1 MAIEVRQL
9 RPGDDLQLSAF
20 LESRADSSMFLRNNL
35 RRSGLED
42 TGLAYSGTYVAALE
56 KGRIEAVAAL
66 YWSGTLM
73 VQAPY
78 HLGPILQLL
87 TRLDTRPVRGIL
99 GPLPQ
104 TDEARQLLGMTR
116 TPVLKASREDLFA
129 LGLDR
134 IEMPEPLAEG
144 RWTSRRPRRSE
155 LAGLVDW
162 RVLSVTE
169 TGAAAQPDER
179 TRADAEEVICNL
191 DRDGAL
197 WVLEVDGRIVSMNSY
212 NATMPDMVQIGGVFT
227 PTGLR
232 GLGFARACVAGSLVS
247 ARHAGVKRSVLFTPK
262 ENASA
267 QAAYR
272 AIGFRV
278 VGDYGIVMFE

>member
-9 RPGDDLQLSAF
+9 KPGDDLLLSDF

-35 RRSGLED
+35 RRGGLTD
-42 TGLAYSGTYVAALE
+42 TGGAFTGTYVGALSG
-56 KGRIEAVAAL
+56 GRIEAVAAL

-78 HLGPILQLL
+78 HLGPILQHL
-87 TRLDTRPVRGIL
+87 TRLAVRPVRGIL
-99 GPLPQ
+99 GPLGQ
-104 TDEARQLLGMTR
+104 TDEARRLLGMTKA
-116 TPVLKASREDLFA
+116 PLIKASREDLFA
-129 LGLDR
+129 LRLDKL
-134 IEMPEPLAEG
+134 EMPEHLAAG
-144 RWTSRRPRRSE
+144 RWTSRRPRRDE
-155 LAGLVDW
+155 LAELVDW

-179 TRADAEEVICNL
+179 TRADADDTIKRL

-197 WVLEVDGRIVSMNSY
+197 WVLEVDGRVVSMNSY
-212 NATMPDMVQIGGVFT
+212 NATTPDMVQIGGVFT
-227 PTGLR
+227 PTDLR
-232 GLGFARACVAGSLVS
+232 GLGFARACVAGSLVA
-247 ARHAGVKRSVLFTPK
+247 ARHAGVGRSVLFTPK

>member
-9 RPGDDLQLSAF
+9 RPGDDLQLSDF

-66 YWSGTLM
+66 CWSGTLM

-78 HLGPILQLL
+78 HLGPILQRL
-87 TRLDTRPVRGIL
+87 TRLAPRQVRGIL

-104 TDEARQLLGMTR
+104 TDEARQLLGMTK

-129 LGLDR
+129 LHLDR
-134 IEMPEPLAEG
+134 IEIPEHLAEG

-162 RVLSVTE
+162 RLLSVTE
-169 TGAAAQPDER
+169 TGAAAQPDEH
-179 TRADAEEVICNL
+179 TRGDAEEVIRNL

-227 PTGLR
+227 PTDLR
-232 GLGFARACVAGSLVS
+232 GLGFARACVAGSLAS
-247 ARHAGVKRSVLFTPK
+247 ARHAGIKRSVLFTPK

>member
-1 MAIEVRQL
+1 MPIEVRQL
-9 RPGDDLQLSAF
+9 KPGDDLLLSDF
-20 LESRADSSMFLRNNL
+20 LESRADSSMFIRNNL

-42 TGLAYSGTYVAALE
+42 TGLAYSGTYVGALSA
-56 KGRIEAVAAL
+56 GRIEAVAVL

-78 HLGPILQLL
+78 HLGPILQHLI
-87 TRLDTRPVRGIL
+87 RLAARPVRGIL
-99 GPLPQ
+99 GPLGQ
-104 TDEARQLLGMTR
+104 TDEARQLLGR
-116 TPVLKASREDLFA
+116 SRAPVLKASREDLFA
-129 LGLDR
+129 LRLDR
-134 IEMPEPLAEG
+134 LEVPEHLAAG
-144 RWTSRRPRRSE
+144 RWTSRRPRRDE
-155 LAGLVDW
+155 LATLVDW

-179 TRADAEEVICNL
+179 TRADADEVIRSL

-227 PTGLR
+227 PTDLR
-232 GLGFARACVAGSLVS
+232 GLGFARACVAGSLV
-247 ARHAGVKRSVLFTPK
+247 AGRRAGIGRSVLFTPK
-262 ENASA
+262 DNASA

>member
-9 RPGDDLQLSAF
+9 RPGDDLQLSDF

-42 TGLAYSGTYVAALE
+42 TGLAYSGTYVGALE

-78 HLGPILQLL
+78 HLGPILQRL
-87 TRLDTRPVRGIL
+87 TRLATRPVRGIL
-99 GPLPQ
+99 GPLSQ

-129 LGLDR
+129 LRLDR
-134 IEMPEPLAEG
+134 IEMPEHLAAG
-144 RWTSRRPRRSE
+144 RWTSRRPRRDE

-179 TRADAEEVICNL
+179 TRADAEEVIRNL

-197 WVLEVDGRIVSMNSY
+197 WVLEVDGRVVSMNSY

-227 PTGLR
+227 PTDLR

-247 ARHAGVKRSVLFTPK
+247 ARHAGIKRAVLFTPK

>member
-9 RPGDDLQLSAF
+9 RPGDDLLLSDF

-42 TGLAYSGTYVAALE
+42 TGLAYGGTYVAALE

-73 VQAPY
+73 AQAPY
-78 HLGPILQLL
+78 HLGPILQRL
-87 TRLDTRPVRGIL
+87 TKLATRPVRGIL
-99 GPLPQ
+99 GPLSQ

-116 TPVLKASREDLFA
+116 RPVLKASREDLFA
-129 LGLDR
+129 LSLDR
-134 IEMPEPLAEG
+134 IEMPEHLAEG

-155 LAGLVDW
+155 LAGLADW

-179 TRADAEEVICNL
+179 TRADAEEVIRNL

-197 WVLEVDGRIVSMNSY
+197 WVLEVDGRVVSMNSY

-227 PTGLR
+227 PTDLR

-247 ARHAGVKRSVLFTPK
+247 ARHAGIKRSVLFTPK

>member
-1 MAIEVRQL
+1 MPIEVRQL
-9 RPGDDLQLSAF
+9 KPGDDLLLSDF
-20 LESRADSSMFLRNNL
+20 LESRADSSMFIRNNL

-42 TGLAYSGTYVAALE
+42 TGLAYTGTYVGALSA
-56 KGRIEAVAAL
+56 GRIEAVAVL

-78 HLGPILQLL
+78 HLGPILQHLI
-87 TRLDTRPVRGIL
+87 RLAARPVRGIL
-99 GPLPQ
+99 GPLGQ
-104 TDEARQLLGMTR
+104 TDEARQLLGR
-116 TPVLKASREDLFA
+116 SRAPVLKASREDLFA
-129 LGLDR
+129 LRLDR
-134 IEMPEPLAEG
+134 LEVPEHLSAG
-144 RWTSRRPRRSE
+144 RWTSRRPRRDE
-155 LAGLVDW
+155 LATLVDW
-162 RVLSVTE
+162 RVQSVTE

-179 TRADAEEVICNL
+179 TRADADEVIRSL

-197 WVLEVDGRIVSMNSY
+197 WVLEVDGRVVSMNSY

-227 PTGLR
+227 PTDLR
-232 GLGFARACVAGSLVS
+232 GLGFARACVAGSLVA
-247 ARHAGVKRSVLFTPK
+247 ARRAGIGRSVLFTPK
-262 ENASA
+262 DNASA

>member
-9 RPGDDLQLSAF
+9 KPGDDLLLSDF
-20 LESRADSSMFLRNNL
+20 LESRADSSMFVRSNL
-35 RRSGLED
+35 RRSGLDD
-42 TGLAYSGTYVAALE
+42 TGLAYSGAYVGALSG
-56 KGRIEAVAAL
+56 GRVEAVAVL

-78 HLGPILQLL
+78 HLGPILQHL
-87 TRLDTRPVRGIL
+87 TKAAVRPVRGIL
-99 GPLPQ
+99 GPLDQ
-104 TDEARQLLGMTR
+104 TDEARRLLGMMKA
-116 TPVLKASREDLFA
+116 PVIKASREDLFA
-129 LGLDR
+129 LQLDKL
-134 IEMPEPLAEG
+134 EMPEHLAAG
-144 RWTSRRPRRSE
+144 RWTSRRPRRDE
-155 LAGLVDW
+155 LATLVDW

-179 TRADAEEVICNL
+179 TRADADEVIRSL

-227 PTGLR
+227 PTDLR
-232 GLGFARACVAGSLVS
+232 GLGFARACVAGSLAA
-247 ARHAGVKRSVLFTPK
+247 ARRAGVKRSVLFTPK

>member
-1 MAIEVRQL
+1 MPIEVRQL
-9 RPGDDLQLSAF
+9 KPGDDLLLSDF
-20 LESRADSSMFLRNNL
+20 LESRADSSMFIRNNL

-42 TGLAYSGTYVAALE
+42 TGHAYTGTYVGAMSA
-56 KGRIEAVAAL
+56 GRIEAVAVL

-78 HLGPILQLL
+78 HLGPILQHLI
-87 TRLDTRPVRGIL
+87 RLAARPVRGIL
-99 GPLPQ
+99 GPLGQ
-104 TDEARQLLGMTR
+104 TDEARKLLGR
-116 TPVLKASREDLFA
+116 SRAPVLKASREDLFA
-129 LGLDR
+129 LRLDR
-134 IEMPEPLAEG
+134 LEVPEHLAAG
-144 RWTSRRPRRSE
+144 RWTSRRPRRDE
-155 LAGLVDW
+155 LATLVDW

-179 TRADAEEVICNL
+179 TRADADEVIRSL

-227 PTGLR
+227 PTDLR
-232 GLGFARACVAGSLVS
+232 GLGFARACVAGSLVA
-247 ARHAGVKRSVLFTPK
+247 ARRAGIGRSVLFTPK
-262 ENASA
+262 DNASA